1 MDKTQTKPRRNLDI
15 DIDKDNDIDNDIDIE
30 RYIMSRH
37 NIFGV
42 LSALKALVGWLRTLL
57 RLANGYRGH

>member
-1 MDKTQTKPRRNLDI
+1 MVWKNLVDKTQTKPRRNLDI
-15 DIDKDNDIDNDIDIE
+15 DIDKDNDMDKDIDIE

-42 LSALKALVGWLRTLL
+42 LSVLRALVWWLRTLW
-57 RLANGYRGH
+57 